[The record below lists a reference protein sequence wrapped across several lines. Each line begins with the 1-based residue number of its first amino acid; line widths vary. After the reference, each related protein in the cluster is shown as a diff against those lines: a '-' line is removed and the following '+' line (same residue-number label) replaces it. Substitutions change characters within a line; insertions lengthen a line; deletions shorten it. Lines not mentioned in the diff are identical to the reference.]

1 MKFHREVSS
10 SRRKQRKAHFT
21 APSHERRI
29 RMSAPL
35 SSELAEKYGVHAVP
49 IRVGD
54 EVRITRGKYKMQ
66 EGKVKRCHRKKYRIA
81 VEGVAREDS
90 RGLPVDIGIHPSKV
104 QIIALRL
111 DKDRTALLKRKER
124 ASLMNARTAPARVAV
139 MADVD

>member
-1 MKFHREVSS
+1 
-10 SRRKQRKAHFT
+10 
-21 APSHERRI
+21 
-29 RMSAPL
+29 MSAPL
-35 SSELAEKYGVHAVP
+35 SAELVEKYGVHAVP

-66 EGKVKRCHRKKYRIA
+66 EGKVKRCHRKKYRVA

-90 RGLPVDIGIHPSKV
+90 RGMPVDIGIHPSKV

-124 ASLMNARTAPARVAV
+124 ASLTNARVAPARVAA